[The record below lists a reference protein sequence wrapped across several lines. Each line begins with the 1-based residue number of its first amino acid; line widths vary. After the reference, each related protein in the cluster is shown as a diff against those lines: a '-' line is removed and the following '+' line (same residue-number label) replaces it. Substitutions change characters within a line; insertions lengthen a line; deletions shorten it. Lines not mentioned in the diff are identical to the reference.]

1 MQVTTYGLDL
11 AKRVMQLHWVNLET
25 GEIHRKQLK
34 RRALLEFFANRQP
47 GIVAMEA
54 CGSAHYWGRELRKLG
69 HEVRLIA
76 AQFVRPFVKTNKNDA
91 ADAAAIWE
99 AVQRP
104 DMRFVAVKS
113 EEQQSVLSLHRMREQ
128 LIKMR
133 TMQVNQIRGL
143 LYEFGADLPQG
154 RQRGLK
160 EVPDALADL
169 ERSISP
175 MLRDTVR
182 QQLKRLETG

>member
-11 AKRVMQLHWVNLET
+11 AKSVMQLHWVDMET
-25 GEIHRKQLK
+25 GEIRRKQLK
-34 RRALLEFFANRQP
+34 RRRLLEFFANRQP
-47 GIVAMEA
+47 GVIAMEA
-54 CGSAHYWGRELRKLG
+54 CGSAHYWARELRDLG

-99 AVQRP
+99 TVQRP
-104 DMRFVAVKS
+104 DMRFVAVKT
-113 EEQQSVLSLHRMREQ
+113 EEQQSVLALHRMRSQ
-128 LIKMR
+128 LIKVR

-160 EVPDALADL
+160 EVPDALANL
-169 ERSISP
+169 ENSISP
-175 MLRDTVR
+175 MMLDTIR
-182 QQLKRLETG
+182 

>member
-1 MQVTTYGLDL
+1 M
-11 AKRVMQLHWVNLET
+11 ET
-25 GEIHRKQLK
+25 GEIHRKQL
-34 RRALLEFFANRQP
+34 RPQALLEFFANRQA

-54 CGSAHYWGRELRKLG
+54 CGSAHYWARELRKLG
-69 HEVRLIA
+69 YEVRLVA

-99 AVQRP
+99 TVQRP

-113 EEQQSVLSLHRMREQ
+113 EEQQSILALHRMREQ
-128 LIKMR
+128 LIKIR

-160 EVPDALADL
+160 EVPDVLTNMEDSISSMTLDTIRRQL
-169 ERSISP
+169 ERLGEMDQDIANG
-175 MLRDTVR
+175 VF
-182 QQLKRLETG
+182 